1 RSSAPPC
8 TAPPCSRWTRS
19 PRTSGAPPPR
29 PGRRSN
35 RSRAGGTTT
44 PSGRPASPSCTPR
57 SSADVLQVDDDVGIG
72 AQLLEERDHGLVA
85 VLLAQ
90 LLLDLRLH
98 LLQRRDLAGTA
109 PLGPL
114 GLEIGRAHV

>member
-1 RSSAPPC
+1 
-8 TAPPCSRWTRS
+8 
-19 PRTSGAPPPR
+19 
-29 PGRRSN
+29 
-35 RSRAGGTTT
+35 
-44 PSGRPASPSCTPR
+44 SCTPR

-98 LLQRRDLAGTA
+98 LLQRRALAGTA

-114 GLEIGRAHV
+114 GLGNRGVVELLDLLLRRGVLSRLVGEEQLERDRKSTRLNSSHVKISY